1 MLSRLLGFARDII
14 LAHLFGAGEMADAF
28 FVAFRIPNLFRRLF
42 GEGAFSQS
50 FVPVLGEYRAQRT
63 TEETQAFVA
72 DISGWLAL
80 TLAVVTL
87 IGILAASAVVYV
99 IAPGFA
105 ANPGKF
111 QLTVELL
118 RITFPYLFLISL
130 VALAGGVLNTHGHF
144 YGACFYAGFPES
156 QHYCHRII
164 LGTASCPTGHRR
176 SLGCVDWWR
185 GAASVSVS
193 SPEKT
198 RIFALAAPAP
208 P

>member
-1 MLSRLLGFARDII
+1 MSKHPLRSVLKVGSNTLLSRLLGFARDII

-63 TEETQAFVA
+63 MAETQAFVA
-72 DISGWLAL
+72 DVSGWLAL
-80 TLAVVTL
+80 SLAIFTLL
-87 IGILAASAVVYV
+87 GILGASLVVYA

-105 ANPGKF
+105 ADPGKF

-130 VALAGGVLNTHGHF
+130 SPWP
-144 YGACFYAGFPES
+144 GAFS
-156 QHYCHRII
+156 
-164 LGTASCPTGHRR
+164 TPTGI
-176 SLGCVDWWR
+176 LPYPP
-185 GAASVSVS
+185 
-193 SPEKT
+193 SP
-198 RIFALAAPAP
+198 RFF
-208 P
+208 